1 MIVIEKNKTCAVTGH
16 RQVDSDLDKNLLET
30 LFIRL
35 IQKGFNTFLIGMAVG
50 FDTICFKILYK
61 LKQKYDIKLIA
72 CVPCPNQ
79 DERFSQSQKE
89 EYRNLLEKAD
99 HVEIISQRYYAGC
112 MRKRNEFMVDN
123 SSVLIAYVRRDKSGA
138 MQTLSYA
145 KQKNLAIL
153 KV

>member
-50 FDTICFKILYK
+50 FDTLCFKMLYK
-61 LKQKYDIKLIA
+61 LKEKYEIKIIA

-79 DERFSQSQKE
+79 AERFFLEQKE
-89 EYRNLLEKAD
+89 EYEKLLGLADEK
-99 HVEIISQRYYAGC
+99 ILISQYYYAGC
-112 MRKRNEFMVDN
+112 MKKRNYFMVDN

-138 MQTLSYA
+138 MQTLNYA